1 MLRAPTSTPPP
12 TDHYWSIAHRC
23 SVLRESIA
31 WSPKR
36 QAVLV
41 LWLDFVACGDRKA
54 LNGERREHPCVN
66 DPSQMAQTTKRV
78 QYDAIVSEEALGAH
92 LPT

>member
-23 SVLRESIA
+23 SVLRA
-31 WSPKR
+31 VVGWSSKR

-41 LWLDFVACGDRKA
+41 LLLDFAACGDRKA
-54 LNGERREHPCVN
+54 LNGERREYPCVN
-66 DPSQMAQTTKRV
+66 DPSQMPQTTKRV
-78 QYDAIVSEEALGAH
+78 PYDAIGSEEALEAH

>member
-12 TDHYWSIAHRC
+12 TDHYWSIAHRR
-23 SVLRESIA
+23 SVLREVVA

-41 LWLDFVACGDRKA
+41 LWFDFVVYGDHKA
-54 LNGERREHPCVN
+54 LNGERREFPCVN
-66 DPSQMAQTTKRV
+66 DPSPMPQTTKRV
-78 QYDAIVSEEALGAH
+78 PYDAIVSEEALGAH